1 MSSPMLTVQLDDI
14 PAEGLSLTWEEE
26 RSSLLTYMEGFSHV
40 DFDFDTPLQAEAKI
54 DKAGQSVLVQGK
66 VQASLRFRCVRC
78 LKEFS
83 YPLSSGFELTL
94 HPLKKSSLQE
104 EAELSPE
111 ELESSFFEG
120 EEIHLSEIACEQI
133 FLDIPYQPLCQE
145 ACKGL
150 CPVCGKDLNIGS
162 CGCAREEFSSG
173 FAALQKLKL
182 DS

>member
-1 MSSPMLTVQLDDI
+1 MLTVKLDDI
-14 PAEGLSLTWEEE
+14 PPEGLSLTWVEEK
-26 RSSLLTYMEGFSHV
+26 SSLSTYIGTFAHI
-40 DFDFDTPLQAEAKI
+40 DFDFDSPLQGEARI
-54 DKAGQSVLVQGK
+54 DKAGQSVLIQGK
-66 VQASLRFRCVRC
+66 VHASLRFRCVRC

-83 YPLSSGFELTL
+83 YPLSSTFELTL
-94 HPLKKSSLQE
+94 HPLKESSLGE
-104 EAELSPE
+104 ETELSPE
-111 ELESSFFEG
+111 DMESNFFEG

-150 CPVCGKDLNIGS
+150 CPVCGKDLNLGS
-162 CGCAREEFSSG
+162 CSCAKEEFPSG

>member
-1 MSSPMLTVQLDDI
+1 MLTVQLDDI
-14 PAEGLSLTWEEE
+14 PPEGLSLTWVEEKA
-26 RSSLLTYMEGFSHV
+26 SLSTYIETFAHI
-40 DFDFDTPLQAEAKI
+40 DFDFDSPLQGEARI
-54 DKAGQSVLVQGK
+54 DKAGQSVLIQGK

-78 LKEFS
+78 LREFS
-83 YPLSSGFELTL
+83 YPLSSTFEVTL

-111 ELESSFFEG
+111 DMESSFFEG

-150 CPVCGKDLNIGS
+150 CPVCGKDLNLGS
-162 CGCAREEFSSG
+162 CSCAKEEVPSS